1 MDGFQD
7 PSCVEIDANDTMYVC
22 DHHNYRVQMWPKG
35 ASTGIKIIDTTG
47 ADHPE
52 ALTFDKNNYLYLTGH
67 DEQRVVRFTPYPS
80 FSSLTIVAGVTA
92 SSGSTLNKLNNPY
105 GMDLDDNLNLYVA
118 ERGNK
123 RVVKWPSGASSGSI
137 VVSGSKEFYGLV
149 LSRFSTNQVYVSSE
163 EGNAVY
169 LWTFNAS
176 SASVTLTAVDS
187 STSTLKKPRGL
198 QYDIYN
204 NLYVADRDNNRVV
217 MYCPN
222 ATVGRVAVASSSL
235 KQPYD
240 VAFDSDLNMY
250 VVDGGTHNVIK
261 FNRL

>member
-1 MDGFQD
+1 
-7 PSCVEIDANDTMYVC
+7 
-22 DHHNYRVQMWPKG
+22 MWPKG
-35 ASTGIKIIDTTG
+35 ASTGIKIIDTTN

-67 DEQRVVRFTPYPS
+67 NKNRVARFVPNYSNSVT
-80 FSSLTIVAGVTA
+80 VAGVYG
-92 SSGSTLNKLNNPY
+92 SSSNALNHLNEPL
-105 GMDLDDNLNLYVA
+105 GMDLDNDLNLYIA
-118 ERGNK
+118 ERNNK
-123 RVVKWPSGASSGSI
+123 RVVKWASNATSGNI
-137 VVSGSKEFYGLV
+137 VVGPISQKLFGLV

-163 EGNAVY
+163 DSDAVY

-176 SASVTLTAVDS
+176 SASVTLTAVNS
-187 STSTLKKPRGL
+187 STSILKDPRGL

-204 NLYVADRDNNRVV
+204 NLYVVDRGNKRVV

-222 ATVGRVAVASSSL
+222 ATIGRVAVASSTFD
-235 KQPYD
+235 KPYD

-250 VVDGGTHNVIK
+250 VLDGGTHNVIR